1 MDAKDFLKMQLE
13 GNKRSMGRAVN
24 TLTQAEIMWRPSCG
38 CNSIGLIIFHVARS
52 EDSFIQARL
61 QNKPEVWVKEGW
73 FKKLNMA
80 EAATGSHFTID
91 EVNAFPV
98 PELKDLHA
106 YTEAVRAATA
116 AYVDSLTPADFDR
129 KLTIKPF
136 PGDTTVGAM
145 LSMTVTHAA
154 GHIGEISYIRGLQ
167 RGMDK

>member
-1 MDAKDFLKMQLE
+1 MDAKDLVKMQLE
-13 GNKRSMGRAVN
+13 GNKRSMGRVVN
-24 TLTQAEIMWRPSCG
+24 GLNQPEVMWRPSCG

-61 QNKPEVWVKEGW
+61 QNKPEVWVKDGW
-73 FKKLNMA
+73 FQKLHMA
-80 EAATGSHFTID
+80 ETSTGSHFTID

-106 YTEAVRAATA
+106 YMEAVRAATA
-116 AYVDSLTPADFDR
+116 AYVDSLSAADFDR

-154 GHIGEISYIRGLQ
+154 GHIGEMSYIRGIE